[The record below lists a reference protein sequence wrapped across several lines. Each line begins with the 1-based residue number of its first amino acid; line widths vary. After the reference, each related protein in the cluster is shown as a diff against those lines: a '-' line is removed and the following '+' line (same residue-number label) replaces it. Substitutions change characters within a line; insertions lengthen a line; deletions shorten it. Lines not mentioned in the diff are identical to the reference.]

1 METPACSYPW
11 VWSALIGW
19 FVVGNHMTKLST
31 NQSSEYMYFSDHLWQ
46 CFDLI
51 QGSQSHLSHYQP
63 NPWTEASPKNRLTLQ
78 YTVDHTWEV
87 VSFGFSTLWLLKPY
101 FTWQMKCL
109 SLSRTDWDILLCF
122 HLCQTWSREHRW
134 HWVTCWTLFYD
145 RRVSD
150 HCQCWDNYWLLT
162 FFLIMIQSSEQMI
175 LSTSPWCHCLINI
188 TLMILW
194 CLSCSLSLPAHKS
207 HTILFSL

>member
-1 METPACSYPW
+1 
-11 VWSALIGW
+11 
-19 FVVGNHMTKLST
+19 
-31 NQSSEYMYFSDHLWQ
+31 
-46 CFDLI
+46 
-51 QGSQSHLSHYQP
+51 
-63 NPWTEASPKNRLTLQ
+63 
-78 YTVDHTWEV
+78 
-87 VSFGFSTLWLLKPY
+87 
-101 FTWQMKCL
+101 MKCL
-109 SLSRTDWDILLCF
+109 SLNRTDSDILLCF

-188 TLMILW
+188 TLIL
-194 CLSCSLSLPAHKS
+194 LSSAVFFFLFTIYSQTIL
-207 HTILFSL
+207 ILFSPKKNHFTKDMCRVHKDAVIQLYYENEKRKRFYGYSFIHSWYL